1 MRVKTDSQR
10 MCVLEAASEV
20 FREEGYERASMNQV
34 AKRLGGSKGTL
45 YSYFSSKQELF
56 AAVMLSSIEGVA
68 FDAFH
73 LLEADVEVPLEKV
86 LTAFGSAYL
95 RFLLR
100 EELLEI
106 TRLAIAEAKAGNWG
120 ARLYAETVEDGLKS
134 IQSLL
139 ARRLPS
145 LTLPEG
151 GIEAV
156 ARQYRAVLTSDLI
169 ERRLRNIG
177 ETPDEAAIDRM
188 SRAAAALIVRAYG
201 VR

>member
-1 MRVKTDSQR
+1 MS
-10 MCVLEAASEV
+10 VLKAAGEV
-20 FREEGYERASMNQV
+20 FREEGYERASMNHV

-56 AAVMLSSIEGVA
+56 AAAMLSSIEGVA

-106 TRLAIAEAKAGNWG
+106 TRLAIAEAKAGDWG
-120 ARLYAETVEDGLKS
+120 ARLYAETVGDGLKS

-177 ETPDEAAIDRM
+177 EAPDEAAIDRM
-188 SRAAAALIVRAYG
+188 SRAAAALIVRAYEN
-201 VR
+201 R

>member
-10 MCVLEAASEV
+10 ISVLEAAGEV

-45 YSYFSSKQELF
+45 YNYFSSKQELF

-73 LLEADVEVPLEKV
+73 LLEAETDIPLEEV
-86 LTAFGSAYL
+86 LTAFGAAYL

-106 TRLAIAEAKAGNWG
+106 TRLAIAEAKAGDWG
-120 ARLYAETVEDGLKS
+120 VRLYAETVEAGLKS
-134 IQSLL
+134 VENLL

-145 LTLPEG
+145 RTLPEG
-151 GIEAV
+151 GIAAV

-169 ERRLRNIG
+169 ERRLRDIG
-177 ETPDEAAIDRM
+177 RAPDEAAIDQA
-188 SRAAAALIVRAYG
+188 SRAAAALIVRAYEG
-201 VR
+201 G

>member
-73 LLEADVEVPLEKV
+73 LLEAGAEIPLEEV

-106 TRLAIAEAKAGNWG
+106 TRLAIAEAKAGDWG
-120 ARLYAETVEDGLKS
+120 ARLYNETVEDGLKS
-134 IQSLL
+134 IESLL
-139 ARRLPS
+139 ARRLSS

-177 ETPDEAAIDRM
+177 EAPDEAAIDQM
-188 SRAAAALIVRAYG
+188 SVAAAGLIVRAYG
-201 VR
+201 DR